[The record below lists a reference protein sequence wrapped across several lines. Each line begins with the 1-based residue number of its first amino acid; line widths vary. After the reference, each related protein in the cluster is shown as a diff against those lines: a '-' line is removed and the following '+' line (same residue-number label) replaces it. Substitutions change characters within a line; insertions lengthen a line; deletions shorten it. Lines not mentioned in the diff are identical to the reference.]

1 MDCRCHLTMRR
12 SFSPQG
18 DPPASPL
25 VSLEIPAFLP
35 SSSSITGPVFN
46 AERPMFDVRRPL
58 HDDRSPLRDV
68 RHPVTRCQAPRYAMS
83 GTPLRDVRHPVT
95 RCPGT
100 CARCP
105 GACSSI
111 HGSLPIRNRNAEHA
125 EAFGL
130 RRFGLPRQVP
140 RTSAGVSV
148 GRCFSISVREER
160 KPRAMPPLL
169 SLPTETPKH
178 RNTETPK
185 HRNTETPKHLFLRAS
200 AVNSSSS
207 ESQREAL
214 PRDTGIPACSSFPLS
229 SLRRPTLEVPR
240 STFPPLSPIQGTPV
254 LSHPTPAKN
263 LKIPQSAPI
272 LHPI

>member
-95 RCPGT
+95 RCQAPRYAMSGT
-100 CARCP
+100 PLRDVRAPVRDVRALARP
-105 GACSSI
+105 SMV
-111 HGSLPIRNRNAEHA
+111 LFP
-125 EAFGL
+125 
-130 RRFGLPRQVP
+130 
-140 RTSAGVSV
+140 SV
-148 GRCFSISVREER
+148 
-160 KPRAMPPLL
+160 
-169 SLPTETPKH
+169 TETPST
-178 RNTETPK
+178 R
-185 HRNTETPKHLFLRAS
+185 RLSGS
-200 AVNSSSS
+200 A
-207 ESQREAL
+207 AL
-214 PRDTGIPACSSFPLS
+214 DCPDKSRGPA
-229 SLRRPTLEVPR
+229 
-240 STFPPLSPIQGTPV
+240 PV
-254 LSHPTPAKN
+254 FR
-263 LKIPQSAPI
+263 
-272 LHPI
+272 